1 MFEMNKETLD
11 IQLTK
16 KQWELLNAF
25 NNNAITEILF
35 GWWARWWKTWGI
47 CEIINMTCI
56 AYPWIAWLVWR
67 REWDDLRK
75 TSLVTM
81 QKVLRAHWLE
91 EWIDYTLNMQTKE
104 LHYTNNSR
112 IFFVPLKQQP
122 TDMEFNFLWGY
133 ELTFAFVDEAQENS
147 RKAINVINSRF
158 TEKIKDYWLTG
169 KVILWCNPDK
179 GHLYSDFIRPSKEEL
194 FKKWRVFIQSLYKDN
209 PYIDHTKYEESLKN
223 ADEVTRQR
231 LLFGNW
237 DYDNNPNKLYT
248 TNMILDMWTNP
259 QAKNGTKFLS
269 CDVARLGWDRIV
281 EMIWDWDHLYKV
293 YIQQYVTTDKT
304 VELIRQLEIEHWI
317 RRSFEVIDSDWIW
330 WWVVDQLRWA
340 RWFVN
345 NAQAIQP
352 IEAKYDDTK
361 RVNYKNLKTQ
371 CQFKLRELMEKWLV
385 SIDER
390 AFQND
395 SDKELFIQELENV
408 MLKNVDKEG
417 KIELESKDEM
427 KERIWRSPD
436 LLDAFFMKFYF
447 NIVKHTEEIK
457 KPRQIYM
464 PYVPW
469 Q

>member
-1 MFEMNKETLD
+1 
-11 IQLTK
+11 
-16 KQWELLNAF
+16 
-25 NNNAITEILF
+25 
-35 GWWARWWKTWGI
+35 
-47 CEIINMTCI
+47 
-56 AYPWIAWLVWR
+56 
-67 REWDDLRK
+67 
-75 TSLVTM
+75 
-81 QKVLRAHWLE
+81 
-91 EWIDYTLNMQTKE
+91 MQTKE

>member
-1 MFEMNKETLD
+1 
-11 IQLTK
+11 
-16 KQWELLNAF
+16 
-25 NNNAITEILF
+25 
-35 GWWARWWKTWGI
+35 
-47 CEIINMTCI
+47 
-56 AYPWIAWLVWR
+56 
-67 REWDDLRK
+67 
-75 TSLVTM
+75 M

-91 EWIDYTLNMQTKE
+91 ENVDYTLNMQTKE
-104 LHYTNNSR
+104 LHYTNGSR

-122 TDMEFNFLWGY
+122 TDMEFNFLWWY

-158 TEKIKDYWLTG
+158 TEKIKDYWLTW

-179 GHLYSDFIRPSKEEL
+179 WHLYSDFIRPSKQEL
-194 FKKWRVFIQSLYKDN
+194 LKKWRVFIQSLYKDN
-209 PYIDHTKYEESLKN
+209 PYIDHAKYEESLKN

-237 DYDNNPNKLYT
+237 DYDNNPNKLFT
-248 TNMILDMWTNP
+248 TDMILDMWTNP
-259 QAKNGTKFLS
+259 QVRNGTKFLS
-269 CDVARLGWDRIV
+269 CDVARLWWDRIV

-304 VELIRQLEIEHWI
+304 VELIRELEIEHWI
-317 RRSFEVIDSDWIW
+317 RRSFEIIDSDWVW

-340 RWFVN
+340 KWFVN

-352 IEAKYDDTK
+352 IESKFDETK

-371 CQFKLRELMEKWLV
+371 CLFKLRELMEKWLV

-395 SDKELFIQELENV
+395 NDKELFIQELENV
-408 MLKNVDKEG
+408 MLKNVDKEW
-417 KIELESKDEM
+417 KVELETKDEM
-427 KERIWRSPD
+427 KERIGRSPD
-436 LLDAFFMKFYF
+436 LLDAFFMKMYF
-447 NIVKHTEEIK
+447 HIVKQTEEFK
-457 KPRQIYM
+457 KPLR
-464 PYVPW
+464 YVSPM